1 MGSWA
6 LVYWFYLWLA
16 EHAPGDY
23 MTPVDAPA
31 DLYIRTARFWAD
43 GALKYQFCTP

>member
-1 MGSWA
+1 
-6 LVYWFYLWLA
+6 
-16 EHAPGDY
+16 